1 MAKKW
6 CGFSMQN
13 EAIKHK
19 WDELLKM
26 QDEPPEPME
35 LETCDLQP
43 DVEEEYAE
51 PVPVKTG
58 KGS

>member
-6 CGFSMQN
+6 CGFSIQN

-26 QDEPPEPME
+26 QEQPPEPVE

-43 DVEEEYAE
+43 ADEENLAE
-51 PVPVKTG
+51 PVPVKNA
-58 KGS
+58 KGA